1 MANIPS
7 KILITIGRILLALYF
22 FVPGLAKL
30 LAPASQLEMM
40 QHHGLPYALPL
51 LYIAGITQ
59 TIGAVLLATNRYVRL
74 TSLGF
79 VLYILLINVTMHDF
93 WNFTGIE
100 AAHELQN
107 HIKNLG
113 ILAGVLVLAGISPRR
128 KLSLKGFLYSDD
140 KVKTVT

>member
-1 MANIPS
+1 MEGASS
-7 KILITIGRILLALYF
+7 KMLITIGRTLTALYF
-22 FVPGLAKL
+22 FVPGIAKL

-51 LYIAGITQ
+51 LYLAGISQ

-79 VLYILLINVTMHDF
+79 VFYILVINVTMHGF

-113 ILAGVLVLAGISPRR
+113 ILAGLLVLAGVSPKR
-128 KLSLKGFLYSDD
+128 KTSLRGVLRSDS
-140 KVKTVT
+140 KS

>member
-1 MANIPS
+1 MASASS
-7 KILITIGRILLALYF
+7 KAYITIGRLLLALYF

-51 LYIAGITQ
+51 LYMAGISQ
-59 TIGAVLLATNRYVRL
+59 TIGAVFLASGRYVHL

-93 WNFTGIE
+93 WNFTGVE

-113 ILAGVLVLAGISPRR
+113 ILAGLLVLAGVSPKR
-128 KLSLKGFLYSDD
+128 KLSFQGILRADGKM
-140 KVKTVT
+140 

>member
-1 MANIPS
+1 MNISS
-7 KILITIGRILLALYF
+7 KLYITIGRILLALYF
-22 FVPGLAKL
+22 FVPGISKL

-59 TIGAVLLATNRYVRL
+59 TIGAVLLASNRYVRL

-79 VLYILLINVTMHDF
+79 VFYILVINVTMHDF

-113 ILAGVLVLAGISPRR
+113 ILAGILVLAGISPKR
-128 KLSLKGFLYSDD
+128 KLRLRGLGPVDI
-140 KVKTVT
+140 